1 MGRHSTGKNNY
12 SLSKEVIAIIVAVA
26 LVIAAAVAW
35 LFLRDSGN
43 GSDTASGDQA
53 ECVSG
58 DLALPVA
65 AASKSVGE
73 QLIDDYASSNPVV
86 RDYCVKPE
94 YVDSIEEAAVYVA
107 PVSPVSNEE
116 ITSADRSSATSEPAA
131 VYATPV
137 GTAATDAAAAAL
149 ETVLFPTAEQPE
161 TSALVAQAL
170 ADSDEAAAKALTGQR
185 VQTVAAAAA
194 EKDKAVATTED
205 AAPEGLTFTPLEDKE
220 LVYAAFP
227 LNTTDSVNEEQTRAA
242 QAFSDYSGKMFID
255 SHGDADTKPADVSEP
270 VWSAAMPDG
279 GKRIT
284 DAAAADTG
292 QHTDSAVEN
301 GDGNSDTAVAGAPSE
316 PMKTLFLLDTSAAMT
331 EFNDPAAEA
340 IDAAT
345 SEITGAGHEVA
356 LWNYSSPLT
365 PGVTQGYRTN
375 VGFTGDAD
383 AVTGTASRFLNDGQ
397 PQTREAVAAAV
408 TYAESEATPDAPVR
422 IVLITSG
429 SSDIADEY
437 AEQALA
443 EARDKG
449 VSLAIVRSGDGE
461 PDEKL
466 ADGAEFTTDAATP
479 DDLVAAIRS
488 AAGVK

>member
-26 LVIAAAVAW
+26 LLIAGALAL
-35 LFLRDSGN
+35 LFLRDNGN

-58 DLALPVA
+58 DLSLPVA
-65 AASKSVGE
+65 AANKAVGE

-94 YVDSIEEAAVYVA
+94 YVASIEEAAVYVA

-116 ITSADRSSATSEPAA
+116 ISAADRSSSTSEPAA
-131 VYATPV
+131 VYASPV
-137 GTAATDAAAAAL
+137 GTAAVDAAAPAL

-161 TSALVAQAL
+161 TSALAAQAL
-170 ADSDEAAAKALTGQR
+170 ADSDEAAAKALTDQR
-185 VQTVAAAAA
+185 VPTVAAAA
-194 EKDKAVATTED
+194 EDKDKAVATTED
-205 AAPEGLTFTPLEDKE
+205 AAPEGLTFTPLEGTE

-227 LNTTDSVNEEQTRAA
+227 LNTTDAVNEEQTRAA

-255 SHGDADTKPADVSEP
+255 SHGDADTEPADISEP
-270 VWSAAMPDG
+270 VWSAAMPEG
-279 GKRIT
+279 GKRVT
-284 DAAAADTG
+284 DPAAADNAQG
-292 QHTDSAVEN
+292 S
-301 GDGNSDTAVAGAPSE
+301 GDADENSDDDAENAAAGAPSE
-316 PMKTLFLLDTSAAMT
+316 PTTTLFLLDTSAAMS

-340 IDAAT
+340 IDAAVG
-345 SEITGAGHEVA
+345 EITGAGHEVA

-365 PGVTQGYRTN
+365 PGVNKGYRAN

-383 AVTGTASRFLNDGQ
+383 SVTGTASRFLNDGQ

-408 TYAESEATPDAPVR
+408 AYAETVATPEDPVR

-429 SSDIADEY
+429 SSDIAYEY

-443 EARDKG
+443 EAKDKG
-449 VSLAIVRSGDGE
+449 VSLTIVRAGDGE

-466 ADGAEFTTDAATP
+466 AEAAEFTTDAASP
-479 DDLVAAIRS
+479 DDLDAAIRS

>member
-26 LVIAAAVAW
+26 LLIAGALAW
-35 LFLRDSGN
+35 LFLRDNGN

-58 DLALPVA
+58 DLSLPVA
-65 AASKSVGE
+65 AANKAVGE

-94 YVDSIEEAAVYVA
+94 YVASIEEAAVYVA

-116 ITSADRSSATSEPAA
+116 ISAADRSSSTSEPAA
-131 VYATPV
+131 VYASPV
-137 GTAATDAAAAAL
+137 GTAAVDAAAPAL

-161 TSALVAQAL
+161 TSALAAQAL
-170 ADSDEAAAKALTGQR
+170 ADSDEAAAKALTDQR
-185 VQTVAAAAA
+185 VPTVAAAAA

-205 AAPEGLTFTPLEDKE
+205 AAPEGLTFTPIEGKE

-227 LNTTDSVNEEQTRAA
+227 LNTTDAVNEEQTRAA

-255 SHGDADTKPADVSEP
+255 SHGDADTEPADISEP
-270 VWSAAMPDG
+270 VWSAAMPEG

-284 DAAAADTG
+284 DPAAADNAQG
-292 QHTDSAVEN
+292 S
-301 GDGNSDTAVAGAPSE
+301 GDADENSDNDAENAAAGAPSE
-316 PMKTLFLLDTSAAMT
+316 PTTTLFLLDTSAAMS

-340 IDAAT
+340 IDAAVG
-345 SEITGAGHEVA
+345 EITGAGHEVA

-375 VGFTGDAD
+375 VAFTSDAD
-383 AVTGTASRFLNDGQ
+383 SVTGTAFRFLNDGQ

-408 TYAESEATPDAPVR
+408 AYAESEAAPDAPVR

-443 EARDKG
+443 EAKDKG
-449 VSLAIVRSGDGE
+449 VSLTIVRAGDGE
-461 PDEKL
+461 ADEKL
-466 ADGAEFTTDAATP
+466 AEAAEFTADAASP
-479 DDLVAAIRS
+479 DDLDAAIRS

>member
-26 LVIAAAVAW
+26 LLIAAALAW
-35 LFLRDSGN
+35 LFLRDNGN

-58 DLALPVA
+58 DLSLPVA
-65 AASKSVGE
+65 AANKAVGE

-94 YVDSIEEAAVYVA
+94 YVASIEEAAVYVA

-116 ITSADRSSATSEPAA
+116 ISAADRSSSTSEPAA
-131 VYATPV
+131 VYASPV
-137 GTAATDAAAAAL
+137 GTAAADAAAPAL

-170 ADSDEAAAKALTGQR
+170 ADSDEAAAKALTDQS
-185 VQTVAAAAA
+185 VQTLAAAAA

-205 AAPEGLTFTPLEDKE
+205 AAPEGLTFTPLEGTE

-227 LNTTDSVNEEQTRAA
+227 LNTTDDVNEEQTRAA

-255 SHGDADTKPADVSEP
+255 SRGDADTTPADVSEP
-270 VWSAAMPDG
+270 VWSAAMPEG

-284 DAAAADTG
+284 DPAATENGQTADNTN
-292 QHTDSAVEN
+292 EN
-301 GDGNSDTAVAGAPSE
+301 GDGNSDTAAAGAPSE
-316 PMKTLFLLDTSAAMT
+316 PTTTLFLLDTSAAMS

-340 IDAAT
+340 IDAAVG
-345 SEITGAGHEVA
+345 EITGAGHDVA

-375 VGFTGDAD
+375 VAFTSDAD
-383 AVTGTASRFLNDGQ
+383 SVTGTASRFLNDGQ

-408 TYAESEATPDAPVR
+408 AYAESEATPDAPVR

-443 EARDKG
+443 EAKDKG
-449 VSLAIVRSGDGE
+449 VSLTIVRAGDGE
-461 PDEKL
+461 ADEKL
-466 ADGAEFTTDAATP
+466 AKAAEFTADAASP
-479 DDLVAAIRS
+479 DDLDAAIRS